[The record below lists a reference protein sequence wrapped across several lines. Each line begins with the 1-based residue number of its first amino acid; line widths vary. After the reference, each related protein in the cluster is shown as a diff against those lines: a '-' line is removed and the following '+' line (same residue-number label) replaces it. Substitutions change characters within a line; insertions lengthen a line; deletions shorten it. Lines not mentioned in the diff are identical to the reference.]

1 MENMIPD
8 EFLFTVESNGA
19 LKPQRIVVE
28 AVKILKKRL
37 GVLKAKID
45 ADELHDPI
53 SEFDFSKVD
62 EGKLFSIRSGDDD
75 DEEEGTTGD
84 IE

>member
-1 MENMIPD
+1 
-8 EFLFTVESNGA
+8 
-19 LKPQRIVVE
+19 
-28 AVKILKKRL
+28 
-37 GVLKAKID
+37 
-45 ADELHDPI
+45 
-53 SEFDFSKVD
+53 VD

>member
-1 MENMIPD
+1 M
-8 EFLFTVESNGA
+8 A
-19 LKPQRIVVE
+19 E

-37 GVLKAKID
+37 DVLKAKID

-53 SEFDFSKVD
+53 REFDFTNVD
-62 EGKLFSIRSGDDD
+62 EGKIYSISSGDDD